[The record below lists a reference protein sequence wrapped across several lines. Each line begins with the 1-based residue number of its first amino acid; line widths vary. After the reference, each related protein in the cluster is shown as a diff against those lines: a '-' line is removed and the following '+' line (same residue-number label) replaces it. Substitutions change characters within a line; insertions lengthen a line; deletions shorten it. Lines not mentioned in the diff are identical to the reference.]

1 MESDQQSHG
10 EVLKTSVCLRDT
22 PSTVLAPQSESLLAE
37 GISLILYRCVK
48 LQVIIAESK
57 VRYDNMAEYIRLTAG
72 KVKHEKVEKIAE
84 DILDLFLQRK
94 EYKCIRIAIPIEK
107 VVIAVLFK
115 WIRVSIIKDPSLME
129 ACNKLFKL
137 YQDFLQGKYDVVEEL
152 KKSPRW
158 IGEDLME
165 ELKKQEA
172 QELTRAHVKN
182 QKGRLSGESRC
193 ERLIRRNYFV

>member
-1 MESDQQSHG
+1 MESNQQGHG
-10 EVLKTSVCLRDT
+10 EVLKTSVCSRDT
-22 PSTVLAPQSESLLAE
+22 PSTVLAPESESLLAE

-48 LQVIIAESK
+48 LQVIVAESK
-57 VRYDNMAEYIRLTAG
+57 VRYDHMAEYIRLTVG

-84 DILDLFLQRK
+84 DILDL
-94 EYKCIRIAIPIEK
+94 IAIPIEK

-115 WIRVSIIKDPSLME
+115 WIR

-137 YQDFLQGKYDVVEEL
+137 YQDFLQGKYDAVEEL

-182 QKGRLSGESRC
+182 QKGRQSGESRC
-193 ERLIRRNYFV
+193 ERVTRRNYFV